1 MKKFGRYVL
10 IMIIFFIAAMAF
22 MEVDRRC
29 SQMYGRE
36 GRIVEKAAEAVSIAA
51 GVFESEE

>member
-1 MKKFGRYVL
+1 MKNFGRYVL

-36 GRIVEKAAEAVSIAA
+36 GRIVEKAAETVSIAA
-51 GVFESEE
+51 GVFEPEE

>member
-1 MKKFGRYVL
+1 MKNFGRYVL

-22 MEVDRRC
+22 MEVDRPC

-36 GRIVEKAAEAVSIAA
+36 GRIVEKAAETVSIAA
-51 GVFESEE
+51 GVFEPKE

>member
-36 GRIVEKAAEAVSIAA
+36 GRIVEKAAETVSIAA
-51 GVFESEE
+51 GVFEPKE